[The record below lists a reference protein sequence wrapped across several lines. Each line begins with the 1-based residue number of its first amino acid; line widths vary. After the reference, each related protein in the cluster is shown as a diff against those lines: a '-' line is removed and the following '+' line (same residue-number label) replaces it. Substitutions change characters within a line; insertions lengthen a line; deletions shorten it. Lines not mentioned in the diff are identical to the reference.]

1 MATMEIKQQIEALE
15 QSKEFHYQKYLN
27 DQMMID
33 NKLERIEKQIEKT
46 KSQVKRD
53 LLKRHIDWY
62 EQHTMKMDES
72 LEAVTNHL
80 NAEIDKLNKIMK
92 TREEEKQKEKKC
104 FEYNIEKIRKCCK
117 SRSAATMFDALEC
130 VANALEIIRAEKNRR
145 V

>member
-1 MATMEIKQQIEALE
+1 MEIKQQIEALE

-27 DQMMID
+27 DQMIID

-72 LEAVTNHL
+72 LA
-80 NAEIDKLNKIMK
+80 
-92 TREEEKQKEKKC
+92 KK
-104 FEYNIEKIRKCCK
+104 
-117 SRSAATMFDALEC
+117 
-130 VANALEIIRAEKNRR
+130 KNRR
-145 V
+145 RRNVSNTTLKRLENVVKVEVRQRCSTPWNVWQTH